1 MAAIA
6 VFGVLAG
13 LGACRSPAP
22 SPPALDVELA
32 GCREW
37 RDGPLCEVSPD
48 TPLALFV
55 RASTVSAFLDGARLR
70 LDGVRPIQNGLS
82 FHLSVR
88 PGKLEVRAPKASP
101 WSLHLASHAGNEA
114 LLEIARLRRRGE
126 RLEAEKKL
134 EQLGAIEGA
143 AAQRGRNA
151 LAAGRIEEAVR
162 ELEAAIAED
171 VRAGKKLTELAD
183 RLALAHTF
191 LNHRYPEAAARK
203 QLDALAPLAAEYA
216 EAAVGVDY
224 TGAVLASEYRDV
236 RRGLEHARRLME
248 RAERLTPSDLLD
260 AREILT
266 NLLVFAGRWS
276 EVQVA
281 LVDLRA
287 AIDADMPPCKAAEV
301 WSNIGWYQLLGRRQA
316 PKLFQAS
323 PAAELE
329 RAAALY
335 RTACD
340 RPLLLANAELNLA
353 WAALFDG
360 DRARARE
367 AWTRAKAGVS
377 APDLRT
383 LMHLLHV
390 EAELMLADRDA
401 KSALEALDRLRVL
414 AHTAG
419 ATEILWQAHLGR
431 ARALSF
437 LGATDDAIAAYRE
450 SERLLGDLAARV
462 PLGEGRDA
470 LLFDRGEGA
479 ASLVTLLIEAK
490 RFDEAIAA
498 IRDSRLAA
506 IAWARGL
513 SEERALDAD
522 REGKLRKLREA
533 RAALDEAAHAQWMR
547 PANEAAELRVA
558 REAAIVDAK
567 RALDEVFG
575 EARSANDKTRLVLP
589 LDDEEIAVYVHPVAG
604 GVTAI
609 LRDQRGLSVD
619 RVAIRGSLPVLKDSA
634 AIVLQAKRVHFYV
647 HPALEAL
654 DWPKLTSGA
663 SIFHADV
670 RAPRARE
677 TDAVLIAADPARA
690 LPNARQESA
699 RLAER
704 LKQRGYDVTLLDP
717 VDHAPLFAALSRPLE
732 LFHYSGHG
740 IQEGLDGLE
749 AGIPL
754 RDRRRFTVVD
764 VLAAPA
770 APRRVVLAAC
780 DLGQRSGAAGLSM
793 AQAFLLNGAD
803 EVIAAVRPID
813 DAATS
818 AWVESF
824 YAGSSTTARST
835 AEQLAKSNAD
845 AAFRL
850 WVAN

>member
-1 MAAIA
+1 MRVAGAL
-6 VFGVLAG
+6 VFVALCACSKTSPKSQPLA
-13 LGACRSPAP
+13 
-22 SPPALDVELA
+22 VELA

-37 RDGPLCEVSPD
+37 RAGPVCEVSKE

-55 RASTVSAFLDGARLR
+55 RSATVSAFLDGAPLR
-70 LDGVRPIQNGLS
+70 IDDARSVQGGLS

-88 PGKLEVRAPKASP
+88 PGKLEVSAPNTAA
-101 WSLHLASHAGNEA
+101 WSLHLAQHKANDA
-114 LLEIARLRRRGE
+114 LLEVSRLRRQGE
-126 RLEAEKKL
+126 RIEAEKKL

-151 LAAGRIEEAVR
+151 LAAGRIEDAVR

-171 VRAGKKLTELAD
+171 VRLGKKLTELAD
-183 RLALAHTF
+183 RLALAHTY
-191 LNHRYPEAAARK
+191 LNHRYPESAARA

-224 TGAVLASEYRDV
+224 TGAVVASEYRDV
-236 RRGLEHARRLME
+236 RRGLEHARHLME

-281 LVDLRA
+281 LIDLRA
-287 AIDADMPPCKAAEV
+287 AIDGEMPPCKAAEV

-316 PKLFQAS
+316 PKLFHTS

-329 RAAALY
+329 RAAVLY

-340 RPLLLANAELNLA
+340 QPLLLANAELNLA

-360 DRARARE
+360 DRAGARD
-367 AWTRAKAGVS
+367 AWARAKNSVS

-383 LMHLLHV
+383 MMHLLQL
-390 EAELMLADRDA
+390 EAELLLADQSARA
-401 KSALEALDRLRVL
+401 ALEVLDRLRVL

-450 SERLLGDLAARV
+450 SERLLGELAARV

-490 RFDEAIAA
+490 RFDEAITA

-513 SEERALDAD
+513 SEERALDPE
-522 REGKLRKLREA
+522 REAKLRKLREA
-533 RAALDEAAHAQWMR
+533 RTNLDEAAHAQWMR

-575 EARSANDKTRLVLP
+575 EARGA
-589 LDDEEIAVYVHPVAG
+589 DDRPRPTLSLQEGEVAVYAHPVSG
-604 GVTAI
+604 GIAAI
-609 LRDQRGLSVD
+609 VRDRHGVSVERSSPSGQFPD
-619 RVAIRGSLPVLKDSA
+619 LKDSA
-634 AIVLQAKRVHFYV
+634 AILKGAKRVHFYV

-654 DWPKLTSGA
+654 DWPKLTEGA

-677 TDAVLIAADPARA
+677 TDAVVIAADPARA
-690 LPNARQESA
+690 LPNARRESA
-699 RLAER
+699 QLAER
-704 LKQRGYDVTLLDP
+704 LKQRGYAVTLLDP
-717 VDHAPLFAALSRPLE
+717 IDHAELSAALSRPLE

-740 IQEGLDGLE
+740 VQGGLDGLE

-764 VLAAPA
+764 VLAART

-793 AQAFLLNGAD
+793 AQAFLLTGSD

-818 AWVESF
+818 AWVDSF
-824 YAGSSTTARST
+824 YASSSTTTVAAADR
-835 AEQLAKSNAD
+835 LAKSNAD